1 MTPAMLTARILVAP
15 PRLIAGTRVTFR
27 SAALEALERCSD
39 EGASATF
46 AIEMGETHEID
57 ASGLGVLVLLRK
69 RARERGLSTTL
80 LHVRSDVHALLDM
93 TNLSTLFSF
102 E

>member
-1 MTPAMLTARILVAP
+1 MTPSMLTAQILVAP
-15 PRLIAGTRVTFR
+15 PRLIAGTRVSFR
-27 SAALEALERCSD
+27 SAALEVLGRCGE
-39 EGASATF
+39 EGAGATF
-46 AIEMGETHEID
+46 AIDMGETHEID

-69 RARERGLSTTL
+69 RARERGLPTTL
-80 LHVRSDVHALLDM
+80 LRVRGDVRALLDM

>member
-1 MTPAMLTARILVAP
+1 MTPSMLTAQILVAP

-27 SAALEALERCSD
+27 SAALEVLDRCGD
-39 EGASATF
+39 DGAGATF
-46 AIEMGETHEID
+46 VIDMAETLEID

-69 RARERGLSTTL
+69 RARERGVSTTL
-80 LHVRSDVHALLDM
+80 LHVRSDVQALLDT